1 MIRPVSWRIGRRGVG
16 IVVFVLAA
24 AALAVAVERGV
35 HRWAGRALPTG
46 DAEWIWAAL
55 PLSFTDPVAFWAV
68 RDFRLDEVPAAAE
81 LSLLADEEYVAYLNG
96 RRVGSNRYAPEADE
110 GGEGTAPVDR
120 YRVEDLLLAGGNRLA
135 IELRSSRG
143 AGGLLAALD
152 LGSGRPPIVTDPN
165 WRILRRHHPGLLGGW
180 QPLGDPA
187 AGGAEEPYVWGRPP
201 IGRWGNPREVRQRPL
216 AAAVAAPCEPLPAI
230 GRESAPGARQLFDWG
245 EEVHGYLTL
254 RLDPALAA
262 EPAVGLLLAGAVP
275 RRPLQEAE
283 IAVPVVPLPG
293 LPTWTDAVPRRF
305 RYAAVTG
312 LPAVLAAEVLP
323 VDPAAA
329 ALLPSP
335 RSFDPQPLLGLETP
349 LHLTPAEKAVRRQ
362 IDRVE

>member
-1 MIRPVSWRIGRRGVG
+1 MIRGVSWRIGRRGVG

-24 AALAVAVERGV
+24 AGLAVAVERGV

-55 PLSFTDPVAFWAV
+55 PPSSTEPVSFWAV
-68 RDFRLDEVPAAAE
+68 RDFRLDEVPVLAE
-81 LSLLADEEYVAYLNG
+81 LSLLADEEYVAHVNG
-96 RRVGSNRYAPEADE
+96 RRVGSNRYAP
-110 GGEGTAPVDR
+110 GGLGDRAAPVDR
-120 YRVEDLLLAGGNRLA
+120 YRVEGLLLAGDNRLA

-152 LGSGRPPIVTDPN
+152 LGPGRRPILSDET
-165 WRILRRHHPGLLGGW
+165 WRIKRRHHSGLLGGW

-201 IGRWGNPREVRQRPL
+201 IGLWGRPREVRPRPL
-216 AAAVAAPCEPLPAI
+216 AAAVAVPCEPLPAAA
-230 GRESAPGARQLFDWG
+230 RRSAAGARQLFDWG
-245 EEVHGYLTL
+245 EEVYGYLTL

-262 EPAVGLLLAGAVP
+262 RPAVGLLLTGAAP
-275 RRPLQEAE
+275 RRPLEEAE
-283 IAVPVVPLPG
+283 IAVPIVPVPAQA
-293 LPTWTDAVPRRF
+293 TWTDAVPRRF

-312 LPAVLAAEVLP
+312 LPAVVAAEVVP
-323 VDPAAA
+323 VDPEAA

-335 RSFDPQPLLGLETP
+335 QGFELEPLLGLDTP

-362 IDRVE
+362 IDGVD